1 MNMMVIGLTIM
12 VLIIRNLVIIIVL
25 KVRRCR
31 RRRVLEMMMG
41 VLKVQLWLLLCI
53 MQVRMRL

>member
-1 MNMMVIGLTIM
+1 MMVIGLTIM

-25 KVRRCR
+25 KVRRRR

-41 VLKVQLWLLLCI
+41 VLKVQLWLLLCV

>member
-1 MNMMVIGLTIM
+1 MMVIGLTIM

-25 KVRRCR
+25 KVRR
-31 RRRVLEMMMG
+31 RRVLEMMMG
-41 VLKVQLWLLLCI
+41 VLKVQLWWLLCI

>member
-1 MNMMVIGLTIM
+1 MMVIGLTIM

-25 KVRRCR
+25 KVRRRR

-41 VLKVQLWLLLCI
+41 VLKVQLWLLCI
-53 MQVRMRL
+53 VQVRMRL